1 MTEWKNTYIQISTE
15 EKYTSGWI
23 NVTKYTKPG
32 KDRQES
38 MRR

>member
-15 EKYTSGWI
+15 EKYTGGWI